1 MGFKPGEIGNPN
13 GRPKGSRNRRTQ
25 EILDLIQSRSDNK
38 DPLDFLAEVIS
49 SHNRYDPELKIQAS
63 NILAPYLH
71 SKRGTAPA
79 PRFIYTPV
87 EVPHFTSIAEAENYL
102 ASIPVLLG
110 KGELDSQSALELSTL
125 TKNWLDAIYS
135 RQDYELKLA
144 AQGATSGEQVIH
156 ITGGLPPLPGTNITM
171 PQLDGHTINGE
182 ALPALDGPQTDSSS
196 VSDRTEDGPRH
207 EPVERDC

>member
-135 RQDYELKLA
+135 RQDYELKVQ
-144 AQGATSGEQVIH
+144 AQGATTADQH
-156 ITGGLPPLPGTNITM
+156 IFISGGLPALPGTK
-171 PQLDGHTINGE
+171 HHH
-182 ALPALDGPQTDSSS
+182 AS
-196 VSDRTEDGPRH
+196 TERRRH
-207 EPVERDC
+207 